1 MQNNKT
7 IKSFMISQTN
17 RNEKILNCF
26 DTGLLK
32 YPDTCFP
39 RIGINQMWILKKIQK
54 TCWRL

>member
-26 DTGLLK
+26 ETGLLK
-32 YPDTCFP
+32 YPDTCFS
-39 RIGINQMWILKKIQK
+39 RSSVNQV
-54 TCWRL
+54 